1 MSSWLLAWAALGL
14 GTGAGAAAVVA
25 LLTTRCP
32 PAEGSPALRRISH
45 DLWLHQHRAQ
55 TRIHANRLRRQM
67 HQQMKEVDQ

>member
-1 MSSWLLAWAALGL
+1 VTGWLLAWAALGL

-25 LLTTRCP
+25 VLTTRRP
-32 PAEGSPALRRISH
+32 PADDSPALRRISH
-45 DLWLHQHRAQ
+45 ELWLHRHLAQ